1 MWSCSRGSQVN
12 LGRPERRYFVGQSR
26 GDGCLDDRVGD
37 EQTEKG
43 IDFRAYLGDKLASFG
58 DELDEARRLLKER

>member
-26 GDGCLDDRVGD
+26 DDGCLDDRVGD
-37 EQTEKG
+37 EETEKG
-43 IDFRAYLGDKLASFG
+43 IDFRAYLGDKLA
-58 DELDEARRLLKER
+58 